1 MAAGVFTDSAKN
13 RLQALIDTIAIE
25 GPAKYELNHQVDAV
39 KTMLD
44 QMKILP
50 QAVMV
55 GSECIGFDV
64 HWIKSGNETLNYN
77 GVATQGEGGLEQTC
91 DLATGVEAESD
102 SVTYTDNVRIID
114 IRDVDDNLCGNT
126 IQFAQLA
133 NWQLQKAMSNIRRA
147 LNIRAVNFFNANAQ
161 VCLDTEVAN
170 IDNGNGAWAV
180 NADTI
185 TIELP
190 TADAKDPDALALVD
204 SVILN
209 NNFYGDYY
217 LLSGRFNWYQQVY
230 NAGFRNLNDNE
241 RNQLATYNAH
251 NMFFDVRDLDATL
264 TGRNTFA
271 IDPWAYTIWNRI
283 YSKSTEPMQRDSD
296 IGALWEFFIEDPFLQ
311 ILQPDG
317 TMAPLRYEVV
327 YQKVCQGR
335 DANTRHNDLHRFE
348 VKFLGGIAVAPPGI
362 DGETGILKFKAVDA
376 V

>member
-362 DGETGILKFKAVDA
+362 DGETGILKFKAVNA

>member
-271 IDPWAYTIWNRI
+271 VDPWAYTIWNRI

-348 VKFLGGIAVAPPGI
+348 VKFLGGIAVAPAGI

>member
-133 NWQLQKAMSNIRRA
+133 NWQLQSAMSNIRRA

-271 IDPWAYTIWNRI
+271 VDPWAYTIWNRI

-348 VKFLGGIAVAPPGI
+348 VKFLGGIAVAPAGI

>member
-13 RLQALIDTIAIE
+13 RLQVLIDTIAIE

-44 QMKILP
+44 QMKIMP

-77 GVATQGEGGLEQTC
+77 GVATQGEGGLEQVC

-147 LNIRAVNFFNANAQ
+147 LNIRAVNFFNSNAQ
-161 VCLDTEVAN
+161 ANLDTEVAS

-204 SVILN
+204 SVVLN

-264 TGRNTFA
+264 GGRNTFA

-283 YSKSTEPMQRDSD
+283 YSASTEPMQRDSD

-311 ILQPDG
+311 IMQPDG

-348 VKFLGGIAVAPPGI
+348 VKFLGGIAVAPAGI

-376 V
+376 A